1 MPRKPNDKSK
11 RPIVPEQEFP
21 RKCNQ
26 CAQKRVVMTSVS
38 YDAEVRHDGRSYTFN
53 VPKLE
58 IMICEACN
66 EKVFTGEVDSQINL
80 AFRKHA
86 GLLSPAEIRAG
97 IKRIGMNQKEVS
109 ESLGLAEATL
119 SRWLN
124 ETQIQS
130 RAMDNLLR
138 TFFAFPRARQ
148 ILSAETR
155 DDTFGFVEYA

>member
-1 MPRKPNDKSK
+1 MPRKPNYKLKTPVLPD
-11 RPIVPEQEFP
+11 QEFP
-21 RKCNQ
+21 RKCIQ
-26 CAQKRVVMTSVS
+26 CAQKRVVMKSMS
-38 YDAEVRHDGRSYTFN
+38 YDAEVRHDGRSYKFN

-58 IMICEACN
+58 IMICEACG
-66 EKVFTGEVDSQINL
+66 EKIFTGAIDSEINI

-97 IKRIGMNQKEVS
+97 IKRIGMNQKEVA

-138 TFFAFPRARQ
+138 TFFSFPRARQ
-148 ILSAETR
+148 ILSAEIR
-155 DDTFGFVEYA
+155 DSTFGFVEYS